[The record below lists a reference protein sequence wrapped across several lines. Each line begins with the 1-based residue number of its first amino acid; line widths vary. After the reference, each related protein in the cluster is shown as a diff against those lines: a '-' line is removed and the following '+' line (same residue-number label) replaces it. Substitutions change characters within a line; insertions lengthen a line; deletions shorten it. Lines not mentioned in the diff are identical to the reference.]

1 MQDIEAIRVLNR
13 REAVKHLG
21 ISERSFQRLEA
32 LGDAPPKTRLSEGRI
47 GYRVCDLAKWL
58 DARRETATA
67 REPIDLNWKSLGD
80 AARTLVTKAVR
91 R

>member
-58 DARRETATA
+58 DARRGQRQPGSQSTQTGN
-67 REPIDLNWKSLGD
+67 RS
-80 AARTLVTKAVR
+80 VTPLAP
-91 R
+91 